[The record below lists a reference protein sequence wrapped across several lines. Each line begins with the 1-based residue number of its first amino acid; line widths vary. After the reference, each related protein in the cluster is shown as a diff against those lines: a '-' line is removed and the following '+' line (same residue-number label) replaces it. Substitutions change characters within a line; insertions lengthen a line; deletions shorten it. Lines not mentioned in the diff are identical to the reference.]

1 MSLDQLI
8 SRLALAFGI
17 GLLIGL
23 ERGWHSRDVRSGGR
37 TAGVRTFAI
46 SGLLGG
52 IVAALSGAPAQ
63 ALTVGGAILMGS
75 CIVAFTSVV
84 LTFER
89 EEHHAAN
96 SFSATTTIAALLTF
110 MLGAYALL
118 GDVRVAAAAAIVT
131 AGILFVREGIHQWV
145 ARITVQEFESALILL
160 AMSFIALPVL
170 PDRPIA
176 ALANVD
182 LREVWIIAIVL
193 AAVSFI
199 GYLAV
204 KRLGERRGV
213 LVASAAGGLVSS
225 TAVTLANARRAAAG
239 EGSPQLLAAGA
250 IVATAISLV
259 RVTGLVV
266 FLEPGLTP
274 FVAPALLTGALTA
287 AALSTVVVRG
297 LQPTATMEPVLR
309 FSNPFVF
316 WSVAGMAL
324 LMGALIVMGRIIN
337 AHLGIG
343 GTIAGAALMGLFDV
357 DAMTVSV
364 TGLPSQS
371 IRMETA
377 AAAILVGVAA
387 NTSTKIVI
395 GAVLARGRFAAIS
408 AGVYVVSAAAAAF
421 VALML

>member
-1 MSLDQLI
+1 MTLDQLL

-63 ALTVGGAILMGS
+63 APTIGGAILMGS
-75 CIVAFTSVV
+75 CIVAFTAVI

-89 EEHHAAN
+89 EAHRAAN

-170 PDRPIA
+170 PDRPLRAIG
-176 ALANVD
+176 NVNP
-182 LREVWIIAIVL
+182 REVWIIAIVL
-193 AAVSFI
+193 AAVSFV

-250 IVATAISLV
+250 IIATAISLV

-266 FLEPGLTP
+266 VLAPALTP
-274 FVAPALLTGALTA
+274 LVAPALLAGALLA
-287 AALSTVVVRG
+287 AVLSVAVVRG
-297 LQPTATMEPVLR
+297 LQPTVAMEPVLR
-309 FSNPFVF
+309 FNNPFGF

-324 LMGALIVMGRIIN
+324 LMGVLIFVGRLVN
-337 AHLGIG
+337 AHFGTG

-387 NTSTKIVI
+387 NTSTKIII
-395 GAVLARGRFAAIS
+395 GALVARGLFARITA
-408 AGVYVVSAAAAAF
+408 AVCVVSAAAATI
-421 VALML
+421 VALLL